1 MGLTAVSA
9 SGRGVGLAVLCLVA
23 LCSRNASACECG
35 GGGPP
40 CQNAF
45 QVDAVFLGTVRALS
59 MLGETTD
66 SRFPRPLVVFA
77 IEQAFRGVQDAT
89 VEVTTGMG
97 GGDCGYPFKNGER
110 YVVYAL
116 RGRDGRLST
125 SICTRTRLASQ
136 AADDLRFLG
145 QLSSPSVSGHVFGV
159 VTHWHQDLAFGES
172 KTWPVPF
179 VHLLLRGPG
188 AARDAQTDEHGRYDI
203 AGVPA
208 GSYELQAIPPAVF
221 SARDLQYRI
230 NIPDPR
236 ACVAADFRVRYDGRL
251 SGIALTSGGQPAEG
265 VQVEL
270 ISGDRLWTSAERLT
284 TKTDRDGRFE
294 FGALSPGRYGVGVSL
309 RRMIEP
315 PILYPKIL
323 YPGTP
328 TETYAAI
335 IELGEGDHVHLE
347 PLRLPPALGSHE
359 LTGVVLWPD
368 GRPASGVSVWLDD
381 GERTD
386 RIVTMSSRTGADGR
400 FKFIVHT
407 GLSYRVRALYTIPQ
421 GGALQRFEATDEPVV
436 ASAQLRSPKLV
447 LAPIVGR

>member
-23 LCSRNASACECG
+23 LCSRNAGACVCQAA
-35 GGGPP
+35 GPP

-45 QVDAVFLGTVRALS
+45 RVDAVFLGTVRAMSTLD
-59 MLGETTD
+59 GTPD
-66 SRFPRPLVVFA
+66 SPFPRGLVVFA
-77 IEQAFRGVQDAT
+77 IERAFRGVQDAT
-89 VEVTTGMG
+89 VEVTTS
-97 GGDCGYPFKNGER
+97 GGDCAYAFKNGER
-110 YVVYAL
+110 YLVYGF
-116 RGRDGRLST
+116 RSSDGRLST
-125 SICTRTRLASQ
+125 SICSRTRLAAQ
-136 AADDLRFLG
+136 AADDLRFLA
-145 QLSSPSVSGHVFGV
+145 QLSSPAVSGHVFGV
-159 VTHWHQDLAFGES
+159 VTHWHRDLAFGES

-188 AARDAQTDEHGRYDI
+188 ASRDAQTDEHGRYDI
-203 AGVPA
+203 AGVPP
-208 GSYELQAIPPAVF
+208 GVYELQAIPPAVF
-221 SARDLQYRI
+221 SARNLQYRI
-230 NIPDPR
+230 NIPDSR
-236 ACVAADFRVRYDGRL
+236 ACFAADFHVLYDGRL
-251 SGIALTSGGQPAEG
+251 SGVLTSGGQPAEG

-294 FGALSPGRYGVGVSL
+294 FGDLSPGRYGVGVSL

-335 IELGEGDHVHLE
+335 IELGEGDHVQLE
-347 PLRLPPALGSHE
+347 PLRLPPALESHE

-368 GRPASGVSVWLDD
+368 GRPASGVTVWLDD

-386 RIVTMSSRTGADGR
+386 RIVASSLRTGGDGR
-400 FKFIVHT
+400 FKFIVHA
-407 GLSYRVRALYTIPQ
+407 GLSYRVRALYTFSQ
-421 GGALQRFEATDEPVV
+421 GGDTQRFDATDASFV
-436 ASAQLRSPKLV
+436 ASAQLRSPRLV

>member
-1 MGLTAVSA
+1 MGLTAVSG

-23 LCSRNASACECG
+23 LYSRNASACECG

-45 QVDAVFLGTVRALS
+45 QVDAVFLGTVRAMS
-59 MLGETTD
+59 TLGGTPD
-66 SRFPRPLVVFA
+66 APFPRSLVVFA
-77 IEQAFRGVQDAT
+77 IERAFRGVQDAT

-97 GGDCGYPFKNGER
+97 GGDCGYAFKNGER
-110 YVVYAL
+110 YIVYAS
-116 RGRDGRLST
+116 RSSDGRLRT
-125 SICTRTRLASQ
+125 SICSRTRLAAQ

-145 QLSSPSVSGHVFGV
+145 QLSSPAVSGHVFGV
-159 VTHWHQDLAFGES
+159 VTHWHRDLAFGES

-203 AGVPA
+203 AGVPP
-208 GSYELQAIPPAVF
+208 GIYELQAIPPAVF
-221 SARDLQYRI
+221 SARNLQHRI
-230 NIPDPR
+230 DIPDSR
-236 ACVAADFRVRYDGRL
+236 ACFAADFHVLYDGRL
-251 SGIALTSGGQPAEG
+251 SGVALTSDGQPAEG

-284 TKTDRDGRFE
+284 TKTDHDGRFE
-294 FGALSPGRYGVGVSL
+294 FGDLSPGRYGVGVSL
-309 RRMIEP
+309 RRMIDP
-315 PILYPKIL
+315 PIAYPKTL

-335 IELGEGDHVHLE
+335 LELGEGDHVQLE
-347 PLRLPPALGSHE
+347 PLRLPPARESHQ

-386 RIVTMSSRTGADGR
+386 RIVASSVRTGGDGR
-400 FKFIVHT
+400 FKFVVHA
-407 GLSYRVRALYTIPQ
+407 GLSYRVRALYTLPQ
-421 GGALQRFEATDEPVV
+421 GGYTQRFEATDEPFV
-436 ASAQLRSPKLV
+436 ASAQLRSPRLV
-447 LAPIVGR
+447 LAAIVGR